1 MVFHYTFSDDE
12 CEGESDKDDKV
23 VREGSG
29 THAFITA
36 YMVIV
41 FVIYVCGWTYVVY
54 GAYMTYTG
62 RVLTK

>member
-12 CEGESDKDDKV
+12 CDEDSKGAK
-23 VREGSG
+23 EGSG

-41 FVIYVCGWTYVVY
+41 FVIYVCGWMYVVY